1 MSIAALGGAA
11 IRLGG
16 PAALGGI
23 KRLLGRKGRQRA
35 RAAAGAVAAVPS
47 IAQRAIALTGR
58 LAGVRGLAA
67 AGVMPRRRRRRG
79 ITAAEIR
86 GFKKLSRLLSQFGM
100 RPRGLARPM
109 ARGRRPFSRARFGD
123 PDFGDFGDE

>member
-1 MSIAALGGAA
+1 MSIVALGGAA
-11 IRLGG
+11 LRLGA
-16 PAALGGI
+16 PAALGGVR
-23 KRLLGRKGRQRA
+23 RLLARKGRVAA
-35 RAAAGAVAAVPS
+35 RAAATAAAPTL
-47 IAQRAIALTGR
+47 AKRAIALTGR
-58 LAGVRGLAA
+58 IAGIRGLAA